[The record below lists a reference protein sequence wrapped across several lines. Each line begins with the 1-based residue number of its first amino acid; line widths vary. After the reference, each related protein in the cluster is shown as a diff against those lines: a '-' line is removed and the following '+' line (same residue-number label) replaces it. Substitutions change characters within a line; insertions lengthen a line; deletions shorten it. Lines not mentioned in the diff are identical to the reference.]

1 MYLNL
6 FKVACR
12 NFYMEYGILRTEIRF
27 NEIEGRKICVS
38 ECERSRSENFFRI
51 IKRKYFI

>member
-1 MYLNL
+1 
-6 FKVACR
+6 
-12 NFYMEYGILRTEIRF
+12 MEYGILRTEIRF